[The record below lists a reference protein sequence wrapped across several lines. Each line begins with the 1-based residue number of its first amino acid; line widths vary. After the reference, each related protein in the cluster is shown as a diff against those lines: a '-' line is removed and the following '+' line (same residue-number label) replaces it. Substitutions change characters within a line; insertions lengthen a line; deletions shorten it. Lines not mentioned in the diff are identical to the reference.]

1 MESINIMKILVQ
13 ISVLSKETTDIEFVN
28 ACNEISKN
36 FESEFR
42 KINDVDYEVKLY
54 SHNRNVKNML
64 ARGNSARVST
74 SIEGK
79 VNFTLFV
86 SYNTYQKIVN
96 SDANSSFTLKLS
108 RRELLINIRKGL
120 LNNPRKCNE
129 RILNKLI

>member
-1 MESINIMKILVQ
+1 MQ
-13 ISVLSKETTDIEFVN
+13 ISVLSKEKTDIEFIN

-36 FESEFR
+36 VESSLR
-42 KINDVDYEVKLY
+42 RINDIDYEVKLY

-79 VNFTLFV
+79 VNFTILV
-86 SYNTYQKIVN
+86 SLDTYQKIIN

-108 RRELLINIRKGL
+108 KKELQINIYAGF
-120 LNNPRKCNE
+120 LNNPRKYKCN
-129 RILNKLI
+129 NPK